1 MAAFAAIGPALKL
14 LGSQIGKKALMQGA
28 KSFAKDK
35 IKDIAKNK
43 AKNFVKGKLKG
54 KKKGALVKSESYGG
68 KGGALVRRPSSA
80 LSKRTSP
87 SKFMNIARVAKG
99 TPGKSIGYEKLTES
113 VSSIVKITEELNLAQ
128 QEGLNFDAKREREKE
143 KDLLEARRKRRERL
157 LESGKKI
164 LSGAASTIGA
174 VGKAFN
180 IFDFFNNI
188 LLGGAILA
196 LLNLLKGT
204 EKTLYNLSKNFFRFY
219 KILPYLLKALLD
231 PFGIFG
237 KIFNTLTKPFRK
249 FLKRVGGELLEKS
262 KNLIKEGLEKLGRA
276 ILEFAQGIFSK
287 LMKAAAEVAEKLTKP
302 ALEFVQSLAK
312 KTSNLAKEA
321 LEKTTKRLTEIAAQE
336 TAEKVAR
343 ETAESA
349 ARETAESAARE
360 TVETAARETVETAA
374 EKAAREAAEREATE
388 AVAREIAGSGSYT
401 KPKVKPRSFL
411 TRVLDTG
418 SAVGNYLVEGT
429 KSNFNFVADATMTGL
444 GKIGSTLF
452 NAYKSVGSA
461 IMAFPGNV
469 VNKASEIGSGLKD
482 LASKTQQQALYILQ
496 NKIMPTVEDIVK
508 KDDLIG
514 KIFSFIQNPGKAKDG
529 VLEFVAKNFKK
540 AQTNKQLLGLVD
552 TLKKARQAGGSQ
564 LGPLDKIIMVIESI
578 IRYGLGESPVNAI
591 GLALANM
598 FGYAAGFAA
607 ASMVPGLGQSGIFNL
622 LGGVAG
628 SIVAEKL
635 TEMAISSLLKA
646 APALGQIEDP
656 IAAAGNFG
664 RRPLMRDP
672 AIPWE
677 KYKQQWGQK
686 KGVFFNREI
695 FPLKDKSEDT
705 EQAANALT
713 EQQKSDLTQSQES
726 AVQPQ
731 TKLMGGGVGKYAP
744 LFDLIAKG
752 EGGYNSINRGSAGDS
767 PGGAAKYFGKNLT
780 DMTVGEI
787 MDLQAQ
793 KKVHAV
799 GKYQIVAGTMKDFV
813 ARGGVSRGDMF
824 NAKTQEKFPHYV
836 VYKKRPT
843 VAKYLE
849 GKASLND
856 AILALSAEFASIGV
870 PEDTPAGAASRI
882 GLIGYPK
889 SFRPKGTTFYAE
901 TSNRAH
907 TTPEDVGSALQR
919 IKGGPQVKPPST
931 EVSKIMK
938 EKNVSREEA
947 EQMVSSDMLTGP
959 GPADASY
966 SRESSAAELGEDNV
980 ESKGLE
986 PPQGGAG
993 SSDDSSSQETTPASL
1008 APPTMGNAG
1017 SAGMT
1022 DSVQRSASY
1031 EQGAEQTI
1039 AVPLPQQ
1046 QDQQQPMIPSKS
1058 RTIMLPGSNNL
1069 DRYYKSQLLG
1079 FLYKQG

>member
-14 LGSQIGKKALMQGA
+14 LGGQIGKKALMQGA
-28 KSFAKDK
+28 KSFAKNK
-35 IKDIAKNK
+35 IKDIAKDK

-68 KGGALVRRPSSA
+68 KGGALVRRPNSA
-80 LSKRTSP
+80 LSKRISP
-87 SKFMNIARVAKG
+87 SKFLNSATIAKG
-99 TPGKSIGYEKLTES
+99 TQQAPGKSIGYEKLTES

-128 QEGLNFDAKREREKE
+128 QEGLKFDAKREREKE

-219 KILPYLLKALLD
+219 KVLPKLLKALID

-237 KIFNTLTKPFRK
+237 KIFNTLTKPFRN
-249 FLKRVGGELLEKS
+249 FLKKVGGELLEKS

-287 LMKAAAEVAEKLTKP
+287 LMKVAAETAQQLTKP

-321 LEKTTKRLTEIAAQE
+321 LEKTTKRLTEIATQQ

-349 ARETAESAARE
+349 VKETAESATKE
-360 TVETAARETVETAA
+360 TLEEAVERVTA
-374 EKAAREAAEREATE
+374 EAAGTATPM
-388 AVAREIAGSGSYT
+388 V
-401 KPKVKPRSFL
+401 KPKSFL

-418 SAVGNYLVEGT
+418 SAFGTYIAEGT
-429 KSNFNFVADATMTGL
+429 KSNFNFVADAAMTGL
-444 GKIGSTLF
+444 GKVGSTLF

-469 VNKASEIGSGLKD
+469 VNKASEIGKGLKD
-482 LASKTQQQALYILQ
+482 LAGKTQQQALDILQ

-578 IRYGLGESPVNAI
+578 LRYGLGESPVNAI

-646 APALGQIEDP
+646 VPALGQIEDP
-656 IAAAGNFG
+656 IAAAGDFG

-695 FPLKDKSEDT
+695 FPLKDNSKDT

-713 EQQKSDLTQSQES
+713 GQQKSDLTQLQES

-752 EGGYNSINRGSAGDS
+752 EGGYNSINRGKAGDS

-793 KKVHAV
+793 NKVYAV
-799 GKYQIVAGTMKDFV
+799 GKYQIVPSTMKDFV
-813 ARGGVSRGDMF
+813 ARGGVSRSDMF
-824 NAKTQEKFPHYV
+824 NTKTQEKFPHYV

-889 SFRPKGTTFYAE
+889 SFRPKGTTFYGG

>member
-14 LGSQIGKKALMQGA
+14 LGGQIGKKALMQGA

-219 KILPYLLKALLD
+219 KVLPKLLKALID

-237 KIFNTLTKPFRK
+237 KIFNTLTKPFRN

-287 LMKAAAEVAEKLTKP
+287 LMKVAAETAQQLTKP
-302 ALEFVQSLAK
+302 ALEFVQSIAK

-321 LEKTTKRLTEIAAQE
+321 LEKTTKRLTEIATQQ

-349 ARETAESAARE
+349 TKETLEEAVERVTAEAAG
-360 TVETAARETVETAA
+360 TATPRV
-374 EKAAREAAEREATE
+374 
-388 AVAREIAGSGSYT
+388 
-401 KPKVKPRSFL
+401 KPKSFL

-418 SAVGNYLVEGT
+418 SAFGTYIAEGT
-429 KSNFNFVADATMTGL
+429 KSNFNFVADAAMTGL
-444 GKIGSTLF
+444 GKVGSTLF

-469 VNKASEIGSGLKD
+469 VNKASEIGKGLKD
-482 LASKTQQQALYILQ
+482 LAGKTQQQALDILQ

-578 IRYGLGESPVNAI
+578 LRYGLGESPVNAI

-646 APALGQIEDP
+646 VPALGQIEDP
-656 IAAAGNFG
+656 IAAAGDFG

-677 KYKQQWGQK
+677 KYKQQWNQK
-686 KGVFFNREI
+686 K
-695 FPLKDKSEDT
+695 
-705 EQAANALT
+705 
-713 EQQKSDLTQSQES
+713 
-726 AVQPQ
+726 
-731 TKLMGGGVGKYAP
+731 
-744 LFDLIAKG
+744 
-752 EGGYNSINRGSAGDS
+752 
-767 PGGAAKYFGKNLT
+767 
-780 DMTVGEI
+780 
-787 MDLQAQ
+787 
-793 KKVHAV
+793 
-799 GKYQIVAGTMKDFV
+799 
-813 ARGGVSRGDMF
+813 
-824 NAKTQEKFPHYV
+824 
-836 VYKKRPT
+836 
-843 VAKYLE
+843 
-849 GKASLND
+849 
-856 AILALSAEFASIGV
+856 
-870 PEDTPAGAASRI
+870 
-882 GLIGYPK
+882 
-889 SFRPKGTTFYAE
+889 
-901 TSNRAH
+901 
-907 TTPEDVGSALQR
+907 
-919 IKGGPQVKPPST
+919 
-931 EVSKIMK
+931 
-938 EKNVSREEA
+938 
-947 EQMVSSDMLTGP
+947 
-959 GPADASY
+959 
-966 SRESSAAELGEDNV
+966 
-980 ESKGLE
+980 
-986 PPQGGAG
+986 
-993 SSDDSSSQETTPASL
+993 
-1008 APPTMGNAG
+1008 
-1017 SAGMT
+1017 
-1022 DSVQRSASY
+1022 
-1031 EQGAEQTI
+1031 
-1039 AVPLPQQ
+1039 
-1046 QDQQQPMIPSKS
+1046 
-1058 RTIMLPGSNNL
+1058 
-1069 DRYYKSQLLG
+1069 
-1079 FLYKQG
+1079 

>member
-14 LGSQIGKKALMQGA
+14 LGGQIGKKALMQGA

-80 LSKRTSP
+80 LSKRTSA
-87 SKFMNIARVAKG
+87 SKFMNIAKVAKG
-99 TPGKSIGYEKLTES
+99 TQQAPGKNIGFEQLTES

-128 QEGLNFDAKREREKE
+128 QEGLKFDAKRERENR
-143 KDLLEARRKRRERL
+143 KDLLDAKRKRRERL

-164 LSGAASTIGA
+164 LSGAASTMGA

-219 KILPYLLKALLD
+219 KILPRLLKAFLD

-237 KIFNTLTKPFRK
+237 KIFNTLTKPFRN
-249 FLKRVGGELLEKS
+249 FLKRVGGELFEKS
-262 KNLIKEGLEKLGRA
+262 KNLIKDGLEKLGRA
-276 ILEFAQGIFSK
+276 ILEFAQGIFTK

-302 ALEFVQSLAK
+302 ALEFVQSIAK
-312 KTSNLAKEA
+312 KSSNLAKEA
-321 LEKTTKRLTEIAAQE
+321 LEKTTKRLTEIATQQ

-349 ARETAESAARE
+349 TKETLEEAAARVTAEAAG
-360 TVETAARETVETAA
+360 TVTPRA
-374 EKAAREAAEREATE
+374 
-388 AVAREIAGSGSYT
+388 
-401 KPKVKPRSFL
+401 KPKGFFGRIGQGLADFGAGA
-411 TRVLDTG
+411 R
-418 SAVGNYLVEGT
+418 
-429 KSNFNFVADATMTGL
+429 SNFNFVADAAMTGL
-444 GKIGSTLF
+444 GKVGSTLF
-452 NAYKSVGSA
+452 NAYKGVGSA

-469 VNKASEIGSGLKD
+469 VNKASEIGKGLKD
-482 LASKTQQQALYILQ
+482 LAGETQKNALGILQ
-496 NKIMPTVEDIVK
+496 DKIMPTVEDIVK

-529 VLEFVAKNFKK
+529 VLEFVAKNFKR
-540 AQTNKQLLGLVD
+540 AQTNRQLTGLLD

-646 APALGQIEDP
+646 VPALGQIEDP
-656 IAAAGNFG
+656 IAAAGDFG

-695 FPLKDKSEDT
+695 FPLKDKSKDS

-713 EQQKSDLTQSQES
+713 EQQKSDLTQLQES

-731 TKLMGGGVGKYAP
+731 TKLMGGAVGKYDA
-744 LFDLIAKG
+744 LFDLIASG
-752 EGGYNSINRGSAGDS
+752 EGGYNSMNQGTRNGRIVGSTDDAS
-767 PGGAAKYFGKNLT
+767 IILGKNLPE
-780 DMTVGEI
+780 MTVGEV
-787 MDLQAQ
+787 MAHQALS
-793 KKVHAV
+793 KDDPKFLYAA
-799 GKYQIVAGTMKDFV
+799 GKYQIIPGTMKNFV
-813 ARGGVSRGDMF
+813 ARMGISKSDMF
-824 NAKTQEKFPHYV
+824 NAVTQEKFPEYV
-836 VYKKRPT
+836 IHKKRPT
-843 VAKYLE
+843 VGKYLN

-882 GLIGYPK
+882 GLPGWPK
-889 SFRPKGTTFYAE
+889 SFRPKGSTFYGN
-901 TSNRAH
+901 TGNVAH
-907 TTPEDVGSALQR
+907 TTPEKVAAALQR
-919 IKGGPQVKPPST
+919 VKGGSQVKSPSAEDSKDLSA

-947 EQMVSSDMLTGP
+947 EQMVSSDLLTGP
-959 GPADASY
+959 GPVGASY
-966 SRESSAAELGEDNV
+966 SREPSSAELGEDNV
-980 ESKGLE
+980 ESEKLA
-986 PPQGGAG
+986 PPQGGAT
-993 SSDDSSSQETTPASL
+993 SSDISSSEESTPASL

-1031 EQGAEQTI
+1031 EQGAEQTV
-1039 AVPLPQQ
+1039 AVPLPQL

-1058 RTIMLPGSNNL
+1058 RTMMLPGSNNL